1 MSRREWW
8 VAYGSLVVVMLVGV
22 AAAAWVW
29 WPLAA
34 LAGPAVAY
42 LWFGLHRRRMCAY
55 CGQRECPGH
64 PGGPPPR
71 SGRPGFV
78 GPQVAL
84 FYGLF
89 IPLMAALLAAAYLA
103 HLALGGALTL
113 LLSWGLL
120 LYYRHV
126 CRTCDLPCPL
136 VRMRTR
142 AAGA

>member
-1 MSRREWW
+1 MSRRGWW
-8 VAYGSLVVVMLVGV
+8 VAYGSLLAAMVGGV

-29 WPLAA
+29 WPLAVV
-34 LAGPAVAY
+34 AGPVVAY
-42 LWFGLHRRRMCAY
+42 LWFVLHRRRMCAY

-78 GPQVAL
+78 GPEIAL

-89 IPLMAALLAAAYLA
+89 IPLMAALLVAAYVA
-103 HLALGGALTL
+103 HLAFGAVLTL
-113 LLSWGLL
+113 LLSWGLW

-126 CRTCDLPCPL
+126 CSTCDLPCPL
-136 VRMRTR
+136 VKMRPR
-142 AAGA
+142 SAGA